1 MKNEG
6 DNNNL
11 NTIRYKY
18 EYKLPH
24 KINNQN
30 PKNKLSKNYFPKT
43 NDDNKTTLHIDS
55 NTIDYSNDNYKNIT
69 IRKESIRSRYKR
81 LLNLDN
87 KKKTSSILPVKNI
100 IKVNTTNIL
109 PIKVNKINK
118 AKNEIKNNKELPLNA
133 YRFKFLKNNV
143 NNIKYLKNKYNTE
156 KNFYIKENGKDKEL
170 YEQIKLKFDCLVKG
184 IKIKFFNVD
193 EYKIIK
199 SIGEGTY
206 GTIYEVQN
214 KKTNQKFAIK
224 KVIAKDLEKLEL
236 FIKSFEITSSL
247 NNEYIID
254 IMGINLKFIDAN
266 KFLLYILMP
275 LAETDW
281 DSSIKLRSKAK
292 SYYKE
297 EELIS
302 ILSQIVSAMIYL
314 KKHNIVHRDIKPENI
329 LIFKNIY
336 KLSDFGEAKITN
348 NLIKSHSLRGTDIYM
363 SPILYN
369 KLKNKE
375 RKVEHDPYK
384 SDVYSLGIC
393 FLYASELNFNTV
405 KSIRGLKYQGLVD
418 ILVKKMMKKKYSETF
433 VDIILNMIR
442 IDEKERID
450 LYELNELIKNYY
462 DKNL

>member
-6 DNNNL
+6 DNYNL
-11 NTIRYKY
+11 NNIRYKND
-18 EYKLPH
+18 YKLLH

-30 PKNKLSKNYFPKT
+30 PKNKLSNNYCPKT
-43 NDDNKTTLHIDS
+43 NDDNKTTLHIYS
-55 NTIDYSNDNYKNIT
+55 NTIDYSNDINKNTT
-69 IRKESIRSRYKR
+69 IRKESIRSKYKR
-81 LLNLDN
+81 LLNLNN

-100 IKVNTTNIL
+100 IKVNTSNIL

-118 AKNEIKNNKELPLNA
+118 IKNEIKNNKELQINA
-133 YRFKFLKNNV
+133 YRIINIKNNI
-143 NNIKYLKNKYNTE
+143 NNRYLKNSFNTD
-156 KNFYIKENGKDKEL
+156 KNFSLKDNEKEKEIF
-170 YEQIKLKFDCLVKG
+170 ESTKLKFNCL
-184 IKIKFFNVD
+184 IKRINIKFFNVD

-214 KKTNQKFAIK
+214 KKTNQKFAMK
-224 KVIAKDLEKLEL
+224 KVVAKDLEKLEL
-236 FIKSFEITSSL
+236 FIKSFEIASSL
-247 NNEYIID
+247 KHKNIMD

-297 EELIS
+297 KELIS
-302 ILSQIVSAMIYL
+302 ILSQIVSTMIYL

-329 LIFKNIY
+329 LISNNIY

-375 RKVEHDPYK
+375 RKAEHDPYK

-450 LYELNELIKNYY
+450 LYELNKLIKNYY

>member
-1 MKNEG
+1 MKNEC
-6 DNNNL
+6 DNNNM

-18 EYKLPH
+18 EYKLLH
-24 KINNQN
+24 KINNKN
-30 PKNKLSKNYFPKT
+30 PKNKLSKNYYPKT
-43 NDDNKTTLHIDS
+43 NEDNKTTFHIDS
-55 NTIDYSNDNYKNIT
+55 NTIDYSNDKYKNIT
-69 IRKESIRSRYKR
+69 MRKESVRSKYKR

-87 KKKTSSILPVKNI
+87 KKKTSPILPVKNI

-109 PIKVNKINK
+109 PIKVNKIKK
-118 AKNEIKNNKELPLNA
+118 AIIEIKINKELPLNA

-143 NNIKYLKNKYNTE
+143 NNIKYLKNNYNTE

-170 YEQIKLKFDCLVKG
+170 YEQIKLTFDCLVKG

-214 KKTNQKFAIK
+214 KKNNQKFAMK
-224 KVIAKDLEKLEL
+224 KLVANNLEKLEL
-236 FIKSFEITSSL
+236 FLKSFEITNFL
-247 NNEYIID
+247 KHENIID
-254 IMGINLKFIDAN
+254 ILGIYIKYLDINKFI
-266 KFLLYILMP
+266 LYILMP
-275 LAETDW
+275 LSETDW
-281 DSSIKLRSKAK
+281 DSSIKLRSKTK

-297 EELIS
+297 AELIS
-302 ILSQIVSAMIYL
+302 ILSQLVSSMVYL
-314 KKHNIVHRDIKPENI
+314 KKRNIVHRDIKSDNI
-329 LIFKNIY
+329 LIFNHIY
-336 KLSDFGEAKITN
+336 KLSDFGEAKITK

-405 KSIRGLKYQGLVD
+405 KSIRELKYQGLVD
-418 ILVKKMMKKKYSETF
+418 ILVKKMIIRKYSEKF
-433 VDIILNMIR
+433 FDIILKMIK

-450 LYELNELIKNYY
+450 LFDLNKLVKNYY
-462 DKNL
+462 DKNI

>member
-6 DNNNL
+6 DNYNL
-11 NTIRYKY
+11 NNIRYKND
-18 EYKLPH
+18 YKLLH

-30 PKNKLSKNYFPKT
+30 PKNKLSNNYFPKT
-43 NDDNKTTLHIDS
+43 NDDNKTTLHIYS
-55 NTIDYSNDNYKNIT
+55 NTIDYSNDINKNTT
-69 IRKESIRSRYKR
+69 IRKESIRSKYKR
-81 LLNLDN
+81 LLNLNN

-100 IKVNTTNIL
+100 IKVNTSNIL

-118 AKNEIKNNKELPLNA
+118 IKNEIKNNKELQINA
-133 YRFKFLKNNV
+133 YRIINIKNNI
-143 NNIKYLKNKYNTE
+143 NNRYLKNSFNTD
-156 KNFYIKENGKDKEL
+156 KNFSLKDNEKEKEIF
-170 YEQIKLKFDCLVKG
+170 ESTKLKFNCL
-184 IKIKFFNVD
+184 IKRINIKFFNVD

-214 KKTNQKFAIK
+214 KKTNQKFAMK
-224 KVIAKDLEKLEL
+224 KVVAKDLEKLEL
-236 FIKSFEITSSL
+236 FIKSFEIASSL
-247 NNEYIID
+247 KHKNIMD

-297 EELIS
+297 KELIS
-302 ILSQIVSAMIYL
+302 ILSQIVSTMIYL

-329 LIFKNIY
+329 LISNNIY

-348 NLIKSHSLRGTDIYM
+348 NIIKSHSLRGTDIYM

-375 RKVEHDPYK
+375 RKAEHDPYK

-450 LYELNELIKNYY
+450 LYELNKLIKNYY

>member
-1 MKNEG
+1 MNL
-6 DNNNL
+6 NNN
-11 NTIRYKY
+11 
-18 EYKLPH
+18 
-24 KINNQN
+24 
-30 PKNKLSKNYFPKT
+30 
-43 NDDNKTTLHIDS
+43 
-55 NTIDYSNDNYKNIT
+55 
-69 IRKESIRSRYKR
+69 
-81 LLNLDN
+81 
-87 KKKTSSILPVKNI
+87 KKTSSILPVKNI
-100 IKVNTTNIL
+100 IKVNTSNIL

-118 AKNEIKNNKELPLNA
+118 IKNEIKNNKELQINA
-133 YRFKFLKNNV
+133 YRIINIKNNI
-143 NNIKYLKNKYNTE
+143 NNRYLKNSFNTD
-156 KNFYIKENGKDKEL
+156 KNFSLKDNEKEKEIF
-170 YEQIKLKFDCLVKG
+170 ESTKLKFNCL
-184 IKIKFFNVD
+184 IKRININFFNVD

-214 KKTNQKFAIK
+214 KKTNQKFAMK
-224 KVIAKDLEKLEL
+224 KVVAKDLEKLEL
-236 FIKSFEITSSL
+236 FIKSFEIASSL
-247 NNEYIID
+247 KHKNIMD

-297 EELIS
+297 KELIS
-302 ILSQIVSAMIYL
+302 ILSQIVSTMIYL

-329 LIFKNIY
+329 LISNNIY

-348 NLIKSHSLRGTDIYM
+348 NIIKSHSLRGTDIYM

-375 RKVEHDPYK
+375 RKAEHDPYK

-450 LYELNELIKNYY
+450 LYELNKLIKNYY

>member
-1 MKNEG
+1 MKNGGENYNL
-6 DNNNL
+6 NNNK
-11 NTIRYKY
+11 YKNDY
-18 EYKLPH
+18 ELLH

-30 PKNKLSKNYFPKT
+30 PKNKLSNNYFPKT
-43 NDDNKTTLHIDS
+43 NDDNKTTLHIYS
-55 NTIDYSNDNYKNIT
+55 NTIDYSNDINKNTT
-69 IRKESIRSRYKR
+69 IRKESIRSKYKR
-81 LLNLDN
+81 LLNLNN

-100 IKVNTTNIL
+100 IKVNTSNIL

-118 AKNEIKNNKELPLNA
+118 IKNEIKNNKELQINA
-133 YRFKFLKNNV
+133 YRIINIKNNI
-143 NNIKYLKNKYNTE
+143 NNRYLKNSFNTD
-156 KNFYIKENGKDKEL
+156 KNFYLKDNGKENEIF
-170 YEQIKLKFDCLVKG
+170 ESTKLKFNCL
-184 IKIKFFNVD
+184 IKRINIKFFNVD

-214 KKTNQKFAIK
+214 KKTNQKFAMK
-224 KVIAKDLEKLEL
+224 KVVAKDLEKLEL
-236 FIKSFEITSSL
+236 FIKSFEIASSL
-247 NNEYIID
+247 KHKNIMD

-297 EELIS
+297 KELIS
-302 ILSQIVSAMIYL
+302 ILSQIVSTMIYL

-329 LIFKNIY
+329 LISNNIY

-348 NLIKSHSLRGTDIYM
+348 NIIKSHSLRGTDIYM

-375 RKVEHDPYK
+375 RKAEHDPYK

-450 LYELNELIKNYY
+450 LYELNKLIKNYY

>member
-6 DNNNL
+6 DNYNL
-11 NTIRYKY
+11 NNIRYKND
-18 EYKLPH
+18 YKLLH

-30 PKNKLSKNYFPKT
+30 PKNKLSNNYCPKT
-43 NDDNKTTLHIDS
+43 NDDNKTTLHIYS
-55 NTIDYSNDNYKNIT
+55 NTIDYSNDINKNTT
-69 IRKESIRSRYKR
+69 IRKESIRSKYKR
-81 LLNLDN
+81 LLNLNN

-100 IKVNTTNIL
+100 IKVNTSNIL

-118 AKNEIKNNKELPLNA
+118 IKNEIKNNKELQINA
-133 YRFKFLKNNV
+133 YRIINIKNNI
-143 NNIKYLKNKYNTE
+143 NNRYLKNSFNTG
-156 KNFYIKENGKDKEL
+156 KNFSIKDNEKEK
-170 YEQIKLKFDCLVKG
+170 EIFESTKLKFNCL
-184 IKIKFFNVD
+184 IKRININFFNVD

-214 KKTNQKFAIK
+214 KKTNQKFAMK
-224 KVIAKDLEKLEL
+224 KVVAKDLEKLEL
-236 FIKSFEITSSL
+236 FIKSFEIASSL
-247 NNEYIID
+247 KHKNIMD

-297 EELIS
+297 KELIS
-302 ILSQIVSAMIYL
+302 ILSQIVSTMIYL

-329 LIFKNIY
+329 LISNNIY

-348 NLIKSHSLRGTDIYM
+348 NIIKSHSLRGTDIYM

-375 RKVEHDPYK
+375 RKAEHDPYK

-450 LYELNELIKNYY
+450 LYELNKLIKNYY

>member
-1 MKNEG
+1 MKNGGENYNL
-6 DNNNL
+6 NNNK
-11 NTIRYKY
+11 YKNDY
-18 EYKLPH
+18 GLLH

-30 PKNKLSKNYFPKT
+30 PKNKLSNNYFPKT
-43 NDDNKTTLHIDS
+43 NDDNKTTLHIYS
-55 NTIDYSNDNYKNIT
+55 NTIDYSNDINKNTT
-69 IRKESIRSRYKR
+69 IRKESIRSKYKR
-81 LLNLDN
+81 LLNLN
-87 KKKTSSILPVKNI
+87 NNKKTSSILPVKNI
-100 IKVNTTNIL
+100 IKVNTSNIL

-118 AKNEIKNNKELPLNA
+118 IKNEIKNNKELQINA
-133 YRFKFLKNNV
+133 YRIINIKNNI
-143 NNIKYLKNKYNTE
+143 NNRYLKNSFNTD
-156 KNFYIKENGKDKEL
+156 KNFSLKDNEKEKEIF
-170 YEQIKLKFDCLVKG
+170 ESTKLKFNCL
-184 IKIKFFNVD
+184 IKRINIKFFNVD

-214 KKTNQKFAIK
+214 KKTNQKFAMK
-224 KVIAKDLEKLEL
+224 KVVAKDLEKLEL
-236 FIKSFEITSSL
+236 FIKSFEIASSL
-247 NNEYIID
+247 KHKNIMD

-297 EELIS
+297 KELIS
-302 ILSQIVSAMIYL
+302 ILSQIVSTMIYL

-329 LIFKNIY
+329 LISNNIY

-348 NLIKSHSLRGTDIYM
+348 NIIKSHSLRGTDIYM

-375 RKVEHDPYK
+375 RKAEHDPYK

-450 LYELNELIKNYY
+450 LYELNKLIKNYY

>member
-6 DNNNL
+6 DNYNL
-11 NTIRYKY
+11 NNIRYKND
-18 EYKLPH
+18 YKLLH

-30 PKNKLSKNYFPKT
+30 PKNKLSNNYCPKT
-43 NDDNKTTLHIDS
+43 NDDNKTTLHIYS
-55 NTIDYSNDNYKNIT
+55 NTIDYSNDINKNTT
-69 IRKESIRSRYKR
+69 IRKESIRSKYKR
-81 LLNLDN
+81 LLNLNN

-100 IKVNTTNIL
+100 IKVNTSNIL

-118 AKNEIKNNKELPLNA
+118 IKNEIKNNKELQINA
-133 YRFKFLKNNV
+133 YRIINIKNNI
-143 NNIKYLKNKYNTE
+143 NNRYLKNSFNTN
-156 KNFYIKENGKDKEL
+156 KNFSLKDNEKEKEIF
-170 YEQIKLKFDCLVKG
+170 ESTKLKFNCL
-184 IKIKFFNVD
+184 IKRININFFNVD

-214 KKTNQKFAIK
+214 KKTNQKFAMK
-224 KVIAKDLEKLEL
+224 KVVAKDLEKLEL
-236 FIKSFEITSSL
+236 FIKSFEIASSL
-247 NNEYIID
+247 KHKNIMD

-297 EELIS
+297 KELIS
-302 ILSQIVSAMIYL
+302 ILSQIVSTMIYL

-329 LIFKNIY
+329 LISNNIY

-348 NLIKSHSLRGTDIYM
+348 NIIKSHSLRGTDIYM

-375 RKVEHDPYK
+375 RKAEHDPYK

-450 LYELNELIKNYY
+450 LYELNKLIKNYY

>member
-1 MKNEG
+1 MKNGGENYNL
-6 DNNNL
+6 NNNK
-11 NTIRYKY
+11 YKNDY
-18 EYKLPH
+18 ELLH

-30 PKNKLSKNYFPKT
+30 PKNKLSNNYFPKT
-43 NDDNKTTLHIDS
+43 NDDNKTTLHIYS
-55 NTIDYSNDNYKNIT
+55 NTIDYSNDINKNTT
-69 IRKESIRSRYKR
+69 IRKESIRSKYKR
-81 LLNLDN
+81 LLNLNN

-100 IKVNTTNIL
+100 IKVNTSNIL

-118 AKNEIKNNKELPLNA
+118 IKNEIKNNKELQINA
-133 YRFKFLKNNV
+133 YRIINIKNNI
-143 NNIKYLKNKYNTE
+143 NNRYLKNSFNTD
-156 KNFYIKENGKDKEL
+156 KNFSLKDNEKEKEIF
-170 YEQIKLKFDCLVKG
+170 ESTKLKFNCL
-184 IKIKFFNVD
+184 IKRININFFNVD

-214 KKTNQKFAIK
+214 KKTNQKFAMK
-224 KVIAKDLEKLEL
+224 KVVAKDLEKLEL
-236 FIKSFEITSSL
+236 FIKSFEIASSL
-247 NNEYIID
+247 KHKNIMD

-297 EELIS
+297 KELIS
-302 ILSQIVSAMIYL
+302 ILSQIVSTMIYL

-329 LIFKNIY
+329 LIFKNIF

-348 NLIKSHSLRGTDIYM
+348 NIIKSHSLRGTDIYM

-375 RKVEHDPYK
+375 RKAEHDPYK

-450 LYELNELIKNYY
+450 LYELNKLIKNYY

>member
-6 DNNNL
+6 DNYNL
-11 NTIRYKY
+11 NNIRYKND
-18 EYKLPH
+18 YKLLH

-30 PKNKLSKNYFPKT
+30 PKNKLSNNYFPKT
-43 NDDNKTTLHIDS
+43 NDDNKTTLHIYS
-55 NTIDYSNDNYKNIT
+55 NTIDYSNDINKNTT
-69 IRKESIRSRYKR
+69 IRKESIRSKYKR
-81 LLNLDN
+81 LLNLNN
-87 KKKTSSILPVKNI
+87 KKKTSSILPIKNI
-100 IKVNTTNIL
+100 IKVNTSNIL

-118 AKNEIKNNKELPLNA
+118 IKNEIKNNKELQINA
-133 YRFKFLKNNV
+133 YRIINIKNNI
-143 NNIKYLKNKYNTE
+143 NNRYLKNSFNTD
-156 KNFYIKENGKDKEL
+156 KNFSLKDNEKEKEIF
-170 YEQIKLKFDCLVKG
+170 ESTKLKFNCL
-184 IKIKFFNVD
+184 IKRININFFNVD

-214 KKTNQKFAIK
+214 KKTNQKFAMK
-224 KVIAKDLEKLEL
+224 KVVAKDFEKLEL
-236 FIKSFEITSSL
+236 FIKSFEIASSL
-247 NNEYIID
+247 KHKNIMD
-254 IMGINLKFIDAN
+254 IMGINLKFIDVN

-281 DSSIKLRSKAK
+281 DTSIKLRSKAK

-329 LIFKNIY
+329 LISNNIY

-348 NLIKSHSLRGTDIYM
+348 NIIKSHSLRGTDIYM

-375 RKVEHDPYK
+375 RKAEHDPYK

-418 ILVKKMMKKKYSETF
+418 ILVK
-433 VDIILNMIR
+433 
-442 IDEKERID
+442 
-450 LYELNELIKNYY
+450 
-462 DKNL
+462 

>member
-6 DNNNL
+6 DNYNL
-11 NTIRYKY
+11 NNIRYKND
-18 EYKLPH
+18 YKLLH

-30 PKNKLSKNYFPKT
+30 PKNKLSNNYFPKT
-43 NDDNKTTLHIDS
+43 NDDNKTTLHIYS
-55 NTIDYSNDNYKNIT
+55 NTIDYSNDINKNTT
-69 IRKESIRSRYKR
+69 IRKESIRSKYKR
-81 LLNLDN
+81 LLNLNN

-100 IKVNTTNIL
+100 IKVNTSNIL

-118 AKNEIKNNKELPLNA
+118 IKNEIKNNKELQINA
-133 YRFKFLKNNV
+133 YRIINIKNNI
-143 NNIKYLKNKYNTE
+143 NNRYLKNSFNTD
-156 KNFYIKENGKDKEL
+156 KNFSLKDNEKEKEIF
-170 YEQIKLKFDCLVKG
+170 ESTKLKFNCL
-184 IKIKFFNVD
+184 IKRINIKFFNVD

-214 KKTNQKFAIK
+214 KKTNQKFAMK
-224 KVIAKDLEKLEL
+224 KVVAKDLEKLEL
-236 FIKSFEITSSL
+236 FIKSFEIASSL
-247 NNEYIID
+247 KHKNIMD
-254 IMGINLKFIDAN
+254 IMGINLKFIDVN

-281 DSSIKLRSKAK
+281 DTSIKLRSKAK

-297 EELIS
+297 KELIS
-302 ILSQIVSAMIYL
+302 ILSQIVSTMIYL

-329 LIFKNIY
+329 LISNNIY

-348 NLIKSHSLRGTDIYM
+348 NIIKSHSLRGTDIYM

-375 RKVEHDPYK
+375 RKAEHDPYK

-450 LYELNELIKNYY
+450 LYELNKLIKNYY

>member
-1 MKNEG
+1 MKNGGENYNL
-6 DNNNL
+6 NNNK
-11 NTIRYKY
+11 YKNDY
-18 EYKLPH
+18 ELLH

-30 PKNKLSKNYFPKT
+30 PKNKLSNNYFPKT
-43 NDDNKTTLHIDS
+43 NDDNKTTLHIYS
-55 NTIDYSNDNYKNIT
+55 NTIDYSNDINKNTT
-69 IRKESIRSRYKR
+69 IRKESIRSKYKR
-81 LLNLDN
+81 LLNLNN
-87 KKKTSSILPVKNI
+87 KKKTSSILPIKNI
-100 IKVNTTNIL
+100 IKVNTSNIL

-118 AKNEIKNNKELPLNA
+118 IKNEIKNNKELQINA
-133 YRFKFLKNNV
+133 YRIINIKNNI
-143 NNIKYLKNKYNTE
+143 NNRYLKNSFNTDKNLSLKDNE
-156 KNFYIKENGKDKEL
+156 KEKEIFEST
-170 YEQIKLKFDCLVKG
+170 KLKFNCL
-184 IKIKFFNVD
+184 IKRINIKFFNVD

-214 KKTNQKFAIK
+214 KKTNQKFAMK
-224 KVIAKDLEKLEL
+224 KVVAKDLEKLEL
-236 FIKSFEITSSL
+236 FIKSFEIASSL
-247 NNEYIID
+247 KHKNIMD

-297 EELIS
+297 KELIS
-302 ILSQIVSAMIYL
+302 ILSQIVSTMIYL

-329 LIFKNIY
+329 LISNNIY

-348 NLIKSHSLRGTDIYM
+348 NIIKSHSLRGTDIYM

-375 RKVEHDPYK
+375 RKAEHDPYK
-384 SDVYSLGIC
+384 SDVYSLEIC

-433 VDIILNMIR
+433 VGIILNMIR

-450 LYELNELIKNYY
+450 LYELNKLIKNYY